1 MKRRWADLPLRGKA
15 LVVISLPLV
24 VLLLSLVLIYTTER
38 QTARA
43 EEDVRRVLRVQGED
57 LTIANAELVEPTAPV
72 SSAGLWVH
80 VQELGGRGDSQPSS

>member
-1 MKRRWADLPLRGKA
+1 MRLLASRHWLDLPLRGKA

-43 EEDVRRVLRVQGED
+43 EEDVRRVLLVQGD
-57 LTIANAELVEPTAPV
+57 IQTCLLYTSPSP
-72 SSAGLWVH
+72 
-80 VQELGGRGDSQPSS
+80 RDS